1 MADAG
6 IITSHVAILPDE
18 ILKELSGEVC
28 SYTPAATTE
37 GWYYKLTNV
46 TTTST
51 DLIAGSY
58 LQAGTTA
65 AGRDT
70 GSSPNTVNTADTVK
84 FLFVKNMGVD
94 TDGTTGRTESVYIC
108 FDNGTAAHGL
118 ADAIEI
124 STGQSMGLVLNS
136 TTVAHIHAI
145 TAQPKGAGVGSNEIQ
160 CIVAAIINDVA

>member
-6 IITSHVAILPDE
+6 TITSSVSILPDE
-18 ILKELSGEVC
+18 ISKAFSGEVY
-28 SYTPAATTE
+28 SYTPTAATE

-70 GSSPNTVNTADTVK
+70 GSSPNAVHTDDTVK

-94 TDGTTGRTESVYIC
+94 TNSTTDRTESVYIC
-108 FDNGTAAHGL
+108 FDAGTAAYDL

-124 STGQSMGLVLNS
+124 STGQSVGLVLNN
-136 TTVAHIHAI
+136 TTVANIHAI
-145 TAQPKGAGVGSNEIQ
+145 TAQPKGAGTGTNEIQ
-160 CIVAAIINDVA
+160 CIVAAIIKDVA